1 MAVTEYT
8 AKLKQAGLKVT
19 LPRLKILEILSQGEG
34 QHASAEDIYK
44 LLLTHDEDIG
54 VATIYRVLTQCEQAG
69 LVTRHQ
75 FEGGKAV
82 FEIAEGDHHD
92 HIICVRCGL
101 VQEFNDEMIENR
113 QREIAEKAGFKL
125 AEHTMTLYGLC
136 KECQTTPERK

>member
-1 MAVTEYT
+1 MTEYT
-8 AKLKQAGLKVT
+8 SKLKKAGLKVT
-19 LPRLKILEILSQGEG
+19 LPRLKILEILSQGEY

-44 LLLTHDEDIG
+44 ILLKNDEDIG

-75 FEGGKAV
+75 FEGGRAV

-101 VQEFNDEMIENR
+101 VKEFNDETIETR
-113 QREIAEKAGFKL
+113 QKQIAEKAGYKM
-125 AEHTMTLYGLC
+125 AEHNMTLYGLC
-136 KECQTTPERK
+136 KACQEQAVKEN